1 MMFFICKVCNF
12 PVCYKSHDI
21 FRYACNIFIHSVN
34 SAAYERS
41 AYERLQ
47 AKHYKTRTSSPMK
60 RCLETAEII
69 YPYRE
74 LQIVENMTELDF
86 GEFDGKSVN
95 ELIDRDDYKDW
106 LKGGSPD
113 KRPPGGESTEELLL
127 RLFKGLHEIIMDMMN
142 QELTHCALITHSGIV
157 TNLLAAFGIPK
168 VDPKELT
175 CDPGEGYEVLVTA
188 KMWQQSQA
196 FEILG
201 RIPYYK
207 E

>member
-1 MMFFICKVCNF
+1 
-12 PVCYKSHDI
+12 
-21 FRYACNIFIHSVN
+21 
-34 SAAYERS
+34 
-41 AYERLQ
+41 
-47 AKHYKTRTSSPMK
+47 
-60 RCLETAEII
+60 
-69 YPYRE
+69 
-74 LQIVENMTELDF
+74 
-86 GEFDGKSVN
+86 
-95 ELIDRDDYKDW
+95 
-106 LKGGSPD
+106 
-113 KRPPGGESTEELLL
+113 
-127 RLFKGLHEIIMDMMN
+127 MDMMN